1 MNSAEEKISPVAA
14 LGERTLNSVRELG
27 LFTIFFVRSFTH
39 IFSFPFQLSKIA
51 QQIYF
56 IGVKSIFVISL
67 TASFTGMVL
76 GLQLY
81 YTMVKFGSEGVLG
94 GVVALTLIRELGPVL
109 AAIMVAGRAG
119 SAIAA
124 EIGIMRIS
132 EQIDALE
139 TMDINPI
146 RFIISP
152 KFAASLISFPILT
165 AFFDIIGII
174 GGYITGCLLLGLN
187 PGIYYYRVQSFVQID
202 DVTGGLIK
210 SIVFGAV
217 VAAICCYQGFY
228 THKRPDGFGA
238 RGVSNSTTTAVVH
251 SCVIILLVD
260 YVLTSILL

>member
-1 MNSAEEKISPVAA
+1 MDGIDEIKPLASVGAKAISIVH
-14 LGERTLNSVRELG
+14 ELG
-27 LFTIFFVRSFTH
+27 LITIFFLKSLFH
-39 IFSFPFQLSKIA
+39 IFSYPFQLSKIV

-56 IGVKSIFVISL
+56 IGVKSIFVITL

-152 KFAASLISFPILT
+152 KLAASLVSFPILT
-165 AFFDIIGII
+165 AIFDLVGIV
-174 GGYITGCLLLGLN
+174 GGWITGCLLLGLN
-187 PGIYYYRVQSFVQID
+187 PGIYFYRVESFVKMA
-202 DVTGGLIK
+202 DVSGGFAKAL
-210 SIVFGAV
+210 VFGAV
-217 VAAICCYQGFY
+217 VVTICCFQGFY
-228 THKRPDGFGA
+228 THTRPDGFGA
-238 RGVSNSTTTAVVH
+238 KGVSLSTTTAVVH
-251 SCVIILLVD
+251 SCVIILLTD